1 MPAHVEGL
9 DKLLA
14 QLDKL
19 GPQADEAVS
28 EIAETWADRVEGT
41 AKTEVPIRTGN
52 LESAIESRT
61 TATSAEV
68 GVWEADAYYV
78 TFVELGTSSAPAQ
91 PFLGP
96 AFEQHRGDVT
106 GIAEEAVSRRMT
118 G

>member
-1 MPAHVEGL
+1 MPAYVEGL
-9 DKLLA
+9 EKLLA
-14 QLDKL
+14 QLQKL
-19 GPQADEAVS
+19 GPQADDAVS
-28 EIAETWADRVEGT
+28 EIVDTWAERVEGT

-52 LESAIESRT
+52 LGSAIESRT

-78 TFVELGTSSAPAQ
+78 QFIEFGTSSMAAQ